1 MEHEEADDIDDED
14 EDDDEYI
21 SLLWMFSLETLT
33 PVEFAFWWDMSEM
46 CFKIEVNVDGEA
58 EWFWIADI
66 VASM

>member
-21 SLLWMFSLETLT
+21 SLVLMFSLETLT
-33 PVEFAFWWDMSEM
+33 PDEFAFWWDMSEI

-58 EWFWIADI
+58 GWFWIADI